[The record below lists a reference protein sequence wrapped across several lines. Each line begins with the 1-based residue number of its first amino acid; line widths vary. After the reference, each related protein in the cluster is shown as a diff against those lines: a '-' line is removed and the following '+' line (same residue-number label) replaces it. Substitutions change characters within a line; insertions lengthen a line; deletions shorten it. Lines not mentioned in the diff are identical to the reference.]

1 MRRAGPSLTGGR
13 PVSVAGAPRVQI
25 YGYSTSVG
33 GKGIQNDARAV
44 SFAASINAGGA
55 HRPNISVY
63 QESGERVGSQI
74 PTPTWRKSAKVVRP
88 TTMKE
93 EHQWPTRIL
102 LICSRPSP
110 SPRVIP
116 TRCATRSPTPCSTP
130 SSRRRS
136 SLPGRATFPR
146 SGQPADPTQVR
157 CACETMATTGMII
170 VAGEIRTQAYVDV
183 PALAR
188 EVLREIGYLIPRSTA
203 STAIP
208 AACSTP
214 STTKAPTSLRAS
226 MRATRP
232 STARRAT
239 ILTRRSAPATRA

>member
-13 PVSVAGAPRVQI
+13 PASLPGFACSDIWLFHER
-25 YGYSTSVG
+25 G
-33 GKGIQNDARAV
+33 GKGIQNDARVV

-102 LICSRPSP
+102 LTCSRPSP

-116 TRCATRSPTPCSTP
+116 TRCAIRFPTPCSTL
-130 SSRRRS
+130 SLRRRS
-136 SLPGRATFPR
+136 SLPGRATSPR
-146 SGQPADPTQVR
+146 PVNRPTPRR
-157 CACETMATTGMII
+157 CA
-170 VAGEIRTQAYVDV
+170 
-183 PALAR
+183 
-188 EVLREIGYLIPRSTA
+188 
-203 STAIP
+203 
-208 AACSTP
+208 
-214 STTKAPTSLRAS
+214 
-226 MRATRP
+226 
-232 STARRAT
+232 
-239 ILTRRSAPATRA
+239 APARPWPLPA